1 MDIDA
6 LVEILK
12 ESWKGEEERSWKRKI
27 ILSEE
32 EKCSIY
38 IESLSANHV
47 TTLKGQPIGNL
58 EKVLSHGDTFC
69 VGERLF
75 RWEYLTNSPFY
86 NCPAKD
92 IDSLTNLAKAP
103 FYNNST
109 TSNKNK
115 KGKNRQSSFQIIN
128 PNNFTDVNMKES
140 PSKRLVAIVTPQRRS
155 LAEDALQAFAS
166 VNRKKRT
173 STLENTYQEKSLL
186 NLTPPPMEL
195 TVATVIVATTPKQN
209 LPASTPRSRKKRFSK
224 VSSNN
229 EKKTSSPLLHD
240 LKETANTVSSQ
251 EIKTFSSINSV
262 ETSKT
267 LLSVS
272 MKNTPLSVSKTS
284 VLRKS
289 HLLTPE
295 DNSSKILAPARQKK
309 RLSVVSSKIVKKTPS
324 AKTSRIS
331 KGMTPSPITKASPL
345 SVSSVLTPKESSPT
359 VSPRASSR
367 KKLLAVSS
375 KGRSKNSGSK
385 TSQFSV
391 VKTTPSSMP
400 HLSTTKKGSST
411 LTPASCKERPSFV
424 SSKIVKSNSSS
435 KTLRISKGKSLS
447 PETRFTPLI
456 TPLVCTPNK
465 SSTLS
470 TPVSH
475 RKNVLIVSSK
485 KSPLSKP
492 KIQPF
497 VNLELQSA
505 ASNMQTP
512 SRTKKMLTKLE
523 ASTSPVSSESGVNSQ
538 RSIVTIVPSPN
549 EMLETSALVIN
560 SSTGKKKGSSVMKAL
575 SAVSRTRRSLLKA
588 KTPLSEVKLR
598 QVSSSKQ
605 GRPEGNMSLLKKLNT
620 SRLAPK
626 SITKNTFITGS
637 VSRIPVPPHSALKTR
652 SVLKLKDVGL
662 QSAERAATRL
672 KTMVSTKSPDKK
684 KMAALMVCHVKSSS
698 KQVGKNLHTAK
709 ESIVSSLEKKYFNR
723 NLEMDI
729 KSPPSAPLYDESSA
743 SSSGRSI
750 VEFDSHDIVHNTL
763 SDKRVECK
771 QSTPVRMS
779 ASNSDLQ
786 TLDAIFL
793 DDQDTSLI
801 LSPTKSSR
809 TSRILTSE
817 TGHSKVS
824 PAKTP
829 VKKSRKSSLK
839 SQPAESVS
847 TEKSHVKESRKLS
860 VKSRLSEELIVL
872 ANNLSTGSRKS
883 LSLEVSPAK
892 SSVNRSRKSKDS
904 LPRKEISPIKSSIMP
919 SESPQNNLFYEVSP
933 AKSQNIS
940 RKLSRKKSSQNSSP
954 FESSLVKSQNISRKS
969 PKEEENSPT
978 TSLDKSRTSSLTSQS
993 FGDESLVNSPSKNK
1007 KMKKSSL
1014 KTQSYKDIL
1023 PAENPIRKSIR
1034 SSSKSCISGKVSG
1047 VVKSTR
1053 KSLSELQ
1060 SPKVQPGKIPLWKS
1074 ARSSRIV
1081 HANDKLYPTDGLVNE
1096 ESVKTLVKPHRL
1108 SAQASL
1114 GVSDI
1119 LITESPI
1126 KRLRMSTRKSEA
1138 LFANSPN
1145 EVRSSGVSQM
1155 GEISQAN
1162 TPIDKRSQS
1171 YKEPAHISL
1180 SPEPSSCIDLPA
1192 GKLNTPLSVQSLSPM
1207 PSSILKSGKG
1217 KRRTLVSPVVRFI
1230 SSIEKQDDACLES
1243 ELLSIEEDEALTQSY
1258 YSPSDSIISMSS
1270 HKKKSSIAPEE
1281 PGRFGSKKRKLSWKD
1296 EVLNSSAKKTRYSI
1310 KTNESAVSPLSNSS
1324 FDFGDFKTPR
1334 ISLRKIASPLSAANS
1349 SKSNNKSLILADSSD
1364 IQISST
1370 DDGDGSQQSFNSMP
1384 SLNFSVSS
1392 FDANV
1397 TSFNF
1402 DAVKTP
1408 TVPTEVFVSSFSNSS
1423 FSSTNSVRAIRKRA
1437 PLTRYLTDLQSAEE
1451 ILDTSPKNNLSN
1463 ACDLSI
1469 MMGVR
1474 GIHKLIK
1481 SPSTLESPR
1490 NDLTDVRGTR
1500 NLRKVHKTPKSPLN
1514 DLTDVRGVRNLMETP
1529 KTPKPPLNNL
1539 TDVRGVRKL
1548 MKTPKT
1554 PKSPL
1559 NDLTDV
1565 RGVRKLMK
1573 TPKTPKSPLN
1583 DLTDVRGVRKLMKT
1597 PTTPKS
1603 PLNDLTDVRGVRKL
1617 MKTPKTPKS
1626 PLNDLTDV
1634 RGVRKL
1640 MKTPKTPK
1648 SPLNDLTDVRGVR
1661 KLMKTPKTPKSPLN
1675 DLTDV
1680 TGVERLM
1687 KMPHT
1692 SKSPLND
1699 LTDAPGSKNVF
1710 QSSKSPF
1717 TSYINVERLDLLF
1730 ASPSTSSIEI
1740 TEQDA
1745 IDPKVAFLKKVDL
1758 VEGTGTPSPK
1768 RATRTRR
1775 VAVISEDNSDLP
1787 TPTKRSR
1794 RLAIKIEQ
1802 SVVTSDIPKQRNML
1816 VITKNVVLPTDESL
1830 PQGPEKSK
1838 PQKKGKPSRKNMPA
1852 AATKTKEEIK
1862 LELPS
1867 PVKDLIGPEVL
1878 PRRRGHLANASDSLP
1893 NESSSGTTQVPK
1905 QSKKSQRGKLRN
1917 DQESTFKH
1925 KEDTK
1930 DLPSTSAEK
1939 NGSESECVST
1949 LYPKKDSKKLQKL
1962 KHEPKVDNS
1971 IDITE
1976 GTIIPFT
1983 ETANTPPTRR
1993 GKKALGRQREI
2004 DAAVDKSENVKQPPI
2019 KTRSLRSKVSKE
2031 ENSAGLHEKIEK
2043 QNKALLETKA
2053 SIIETAI
2060 KSEEL
2065 PGTTHG
2071 EKRRVHFV
2079 TNSSEGSLP
2088 ARSTRRGRVP
2098 KQNPTDNTS
2107 SRRNSPD
2114 NSVDA
2119 DTTPPKC
2126 SRRAKNS
2133 SDSEERLKEPPKPK
2147 GQLKEARNLKKTV
2160 VLERS
2165 RKKAEVIPMN
2175 EEPTNSRSRRRAAQP
2190 K

>member
-1 MDIDA
+1 
-6 LVEILK
+6 
-12 ESWKGEEERSWKRKI
+12 
-27 ILSEE
+27 
-32 EKCSIY
+32 
-38 IESLSANHV
+38 
-47 TTLKGQPIGNL
+47 
-58 EKVLSHGDTFC
+58 
-69 VGERLF
+69 
-75 RWEYLTNSPFY
+75 
-86 NCPAKD
+86 
-92 IDSLTNLAKAP
+92 
-103 FYNNST
+103 
-109 TSNKNK
+109 
-115 KGKNRQSSFQIIN
+115 
-128 PNNFTDVNMKES
+128 
-140 PSKRLVAIVTPQRRS
+140 
-155 LAEDALQAFAS
+155 
-166 VNRKKRT
+166 
-173 STLENTYQEKSLL
+173 
-186 NLTPPPMEL
+186 
-195 TVATVIVATTPKQN
+195 
-209 LPASTPRSRKKRFSK
+209 
-224 VSSNN
+224 
-229 EKKTSSPLLHD
+229 
-240 LKETANTVSSQ
+240 
-251 EIKTFSSINSV
+251 
-262 ETSKT
+262 
-267 LLSVS
+267 
-272 MKNTPLSVSKTS
+272 
-284 VLRKS
+284 
-289 HLLTPE
+289 
-295 DNSSKILAPARQKK
+295 
-309 RLSVVSSKIVKKTPS
+309 
-324 AKTSRIS
+324 
-331 KGMTPSPITKASPL
+331 
-345 SVSSVLTPKESSPT
+345 
-359 VSPRASSR
+359 
-367 KKLLAVSS
+367 
-375 KGRSKNSGSK
+375 
-385 TSQFSV
+385 
-391 VKTTPSSMP
+391 
-400 HLSTTKKGSST
+400 
-411 LTPASCKERPSFV
+411 
-424 SSKIVKSNSSS
+424 
-435 KTLRISKGKSLS
+435 
-447 PETRFTPLI
+447 
-456 TPLVCTPNK
+456 
-465 SSTLS
+465 
-470 TPVSH
+470 
-475 RKNVLIVSSK
+475 
-485 KSPLSKP
+485 
-492 KIQPF
+492 
-497 VNLELQSA
+497 
-505 ASNMQTP
+505 
-512 SRTKKMLTKLE
+512 
-523 ASTSPVSSESGVNSQ
+523 
-538 RSIVTIVPSPN
+538 
-549 EMLETSALVIN
+549 
-560 SSTGKKKGSSVMKAL
+560 
-575 SAVSRTRRSLLKA
+575 
-588 KTPLSEVKLR
+588 
-598 QVSSSKQ
+598 
-605 GRPEGNMSLLKKLNT
+605 
-620 SRLAPK
+620 
-626 SITKNTFITGS
+626 
-637 VSRIPVPPHSALKTR
+637 
-652 SVLKLKDVGL
+652 
-662 QSAERAATRL
+662 
-672 KTMVSTKSPDKK
+672 
-684 KMAALMVCHVKSSS
+684 MAALMVCHVKSSS
-698 KQVGKNLHTAK
+698 KQVGKNLVTAK

-729 KSPPSAPLYDESSA
+729 KTPLSAPLCDESSA

-763 SDKRVECK
+763 SDKSVECK

-786 TLDAIFL
+786 ALDAIFL

-839 SQPAESVS
+839 SLPIENVS
-847 TEKSHVKESRKLS
+847 TVEKSNVKESRKLTI
-860 VKSRLSEELIVL
+860 KSRLSKELIVL
-872 ANNLSTGSRKS
+872 AKNLSTGSRKS
-883 LSLEVSPAK
+883 LSLEVVSPTK
-892 SSVNRSRKSKDS
+892 SSVNRSRKSKVS

-919 SESPQNNLFYEVSP
+919 SESPQNNLSYEISP

-940 RKLSRKKSSQNSSP
+940 RKSSRNSQIFEVTPLKNPNRSGKLSQNSPPFELSPVKSINISRKSSQNSSPSEIFLGNSPNVSRKSSRNSSPFESSPVKSPNVSRKSSRNSSPFESSPVKSPNVSRKSSRNSSTFELSPIKSINISRKSSQNSSPSEIFLGNSPNVSRKSSRNSSPFESSPIKSPNISRKSSRNSFSSESSPIKSPNISRKSSRNSFPSESSPIKSPNISRKSSRNSSPSESSPIKSPNISRKSSRNPSPSEIFLGNSPNVSRKSSQNSSP
-954 FESSLVKSQNISRKS
+954 FESSLVKSPNISRKS

-978 TSLDKSRTSSLTSQS
+978 TSLDKSKTSSLTSKS
-993 FGDESLVNSPSKNK
+993 FGDESSKNK
-1007 KMKKSSL
+1007 KMKKSS
-1014 KTQSYKDIL
+1014 
-1023 PAENPIRKSIR
+1023 R
-1034 SSSKSCISGKVSG
+1034 KSCISEKVSG
-1047 VVKSTR
+1047 VVKSTAR
-1053 KSLSELQ
+1053 KSSELQ
-1060 SPKVQPGKIPLWKS
+1060 SPEVPPGKIALWRS

-1081 HANDKLYPTDGLVNE
+1081 HANDELSPTDGLVNE
-1096 ESVKTLVKPHRL
+1096 ESVKTPVKPYRL

-1119 LITESPI
+1119 LITESPS
-1126 KRLRMSTRKSEA
+1126 KCLRMSTRKSEA

-1145 EVRSSGVSQM
+1145 KVRSSDVSQL
-1155 GEISQAN
+1155 GEISLAN

-1171 YKEPAHISL
+1171 YKESSHISL
-1180 SPEPSSCIDLPA
+1180 FPEASSCIDLPA

-1217 KRRTLVSPVVRFI
+1217 KRRTLASPVVRFI
-1230 SSIEKQDDACLES
+1230 SSIDKQDDACLES
-1243 ELLSIEEDEALTQSY
+1243 ELPSHLLSIEEDEALKTQSY

-1270 HKKKSSIAPEE
+1270 HKKKSSIAPGE
-1281 PGRFGSKKRKLSWKD
+1281 PGRSGSKKRKLSWKD
-1296 EVLNSSAKKTRYSI
+1296 EVLNSSAKKTRHSI

-1324 FDFGDFKTPR
+1324 FDFGEFTTPH
-1334 ISLRKIASPLSAANS
+1334 ISLRKIVSPLSAANS
-1349 SKSNNKSLILADSSD
+1349 CKSNNKSLILTDSSD
-1364 IQISST
+1364 IQISSR

-1392 FDANV
+1392 FDANA

-1423 FSSTNSVRAIRKRA
+1423 FSSTNSVRAIRKRRSL
-1437 PLTRYLTDLQSAEE
+1437 PRYLTDLQSAEE
-1451 ILDTSPKNNLSN
+1451 IVDTSPKNNLSN
-1463 ACDLSI
+1463 AGDLSI
-1469 MMGVR
+1469 MMGER

-1481 SPSTLESPR
+1481 SASTPESPR
-1490 NDLTDVRGTR
+1490 NELTDVRGTR
-1500 NLRKVHKTPKSPLN
+1500 NLRKTHKTPKSPLN
-1514 DLTDVRGVRNLMETP
+1514 DLTDVRGVRKLMKTP
-1529 KTPKPPLNNL
+1529 KTPKSPLNDL
-1539 TDVRGVRKL
+1539 RDVRGVRKL

-1583 DLTDVRGVRKLMKT
+1583 DLTDGRGVRKLMKT
-1597 PTTPKS
+1597 PKTPKS

-1680 TGVERLM
+1680 RGVRKLMKTPTTPKSPLNDLTDVTGVERLM

-1730 ASPSTSSIEI
+1730 ASPTTSSIEI
-1740 TEQDA
+1740 TEPDA

-1775 VAVISEDNSDLP
+1775 AAVISEDSSDLP
-1787 TPTKRSR
+1787 TPTKRNR

-1802 SVVTSDIPKQRNML
+1802 SVVTPDIPKQRNMRI
-1816 VITKNVVLPTDESL
+1816 ITKNVVLPTDESL
-1830 PQGPEKSK
+1830 PQGAEEPK
-1838 PQKKGKPSRKNMPA
+1838 PQEKGKTSRKNMPA

-1862 LELPS
+1862 FELPT
-1867 PVKDLIGPEVL
+1867 PVKDLIVPEVL
-1878 PRRRGHLANASDSLP
+1878 PRRRGHLANTSDSLP
-1893 NESSSGTTQVPK
+1893 NESSSGKTQVQK
-1905 QSKKSQRGKLRN
+1905 QPKKSQRGKLRD

-1949 LYPKKDSKKLQKL
+1949 LYPETDGKKLQKL
-1962 KHEPKVDNS
+1962 KHEPKVANS
-1971 IDITE
+1971 TDITE

-1983 ETANTPPTRR
+1983 ETANTPPKRR
-1993 GKKALGRQREI
+1993 GKKTLGRERET

-2019 KTRSLRSKVSKE
+2019 KTRSLRSKVSKD
-2031 ENSAGLHEKIEK
+2031 ENSGGLHEKIEK

-2071 EKRRVHFV
+2071 KKQRVHFV
-2079 TNSSEGSLP
+2079 TNSSEDSLP

-2098 KQNPTDNTS
+2098 KQKRTDNTS
-2107 SRRNSPD
+2107 SRGNSPD

-2119 DTTPPKC
+2119 DENPTPPKR

-2147 GQLKEARNLKKTV
+2147 GQLKEATNLKKTV
-2160 VLERS
+2160 ALERS
-2165 RKKAEVIPMN
+2165 RKKAEVIPVN
-2175 EEPTNSRSRRRAAQP
+2175 EEPTNSRSRRKAAQP

>member
-1 MDIDA
+1 MSN
-6 LVEILK
+6 VP
-12 ESWKGEEERSWKRKI
+12 
-27 ILSEE
+27 
-32 EKCSIY
+32 IY

-173 STLENTYQEKSLL
+173 SMLENTYQEKSLL

-209 LPASTPRSRKKRFSK
+209 LPTASTPRSRKKRFSK

-251 EIKTFSSINSV
+251 EIKTFSSIDSV

-295 DNSSKILAPARQKK
+295 DNSSKILVPARQKK

-331 KGMTPSPITKASPL
+331 KGMTPSPNTKASPL
-345 SVSSVLTPKESSPT
+345 SVSSVLTTKESSPT

-400 HLSTTKKGSST
+400 HVSTTKKGSST

-626 SITKNTFITGS
+626 SINKNTFITGS

-729 KSPPSAPLYDESSA
+729 KSPPSAPLCDESSA

-847 TEKSHVKESRKLS
+847 TVEKSHVKESRKLS

-904 LPRKEISPIKSSIMP
+904 LPCKEISPIKSSVMP

-933 AKSQNIS
+933 TKSQNIS
-940 RKLSRKKSSQNSSP
+940 RKLSRKSHTFEVTPLKNPNISGKLSQNSSPFELSPVKSTNISRKASRNSSPSEIFLGNSPNVSRKSSRNSSPFESSPVKSPNISRKSSRNSSPSEIFLGNSPNVSRKSSRNSSPFELSPVKSPNISRKSSRNSSPSEIFLGNNPNISRKSSRNSSPFESSPVKSSNISRKSSRNSSPSEIFLGNSPNVSRKSSLNSSP

-1060 SPKVQPGKIPLWKS
+1060 SPEVQTGKIPLWKS

-1463 ACDLSI
+1463 AC
-1469 MMGVR
+1469 
-1474 GIHKLIK
+1474 
-1481 SPSTLESPR
+1481 
-1490 NDLTDVRGTR
+1490 
-1500 NLRKVHKTPKSPLN
+1500 
-1514 DLTDVRGVRNLMETP
+1514 
-1529 KTPKPPLNNL
+1529 
-1539 TDVRGVRKL
+1539 
-1548 MKTPKT
+1548 
-1554 PKSPL
+1554 
-1559 NDLTDV
+1559 
-1565 RGVRKLMK
+1565 
-1573 TPKTPKSPLN
+1573 
-1583 DLTDVRGVRKLMKT
+1583 
-1597 PTTPKS
+1597 
-1603 PLNDLTDVRGVRKL
+1603 
-1617 MKTPKTPKS
+1617 
-1626 PLNDLTDV
+1626 
-1634 RGVRKL
+1634 
-1640 MKTPKTPK
+1640 
-1648 SPLNDLTDVRGVR
+1648 
-1661 KLMKTPKTPKSPLN
+1661 
-1675 DLTDV
+1675 
-1680 TGVERLM
+1680 VERLM

-1740 TEQDA
+1740 TEQDT

-1775 VAVISEDNSDLP
+1775 AAVISEDNSDLP

-1949 LYPKKDSKKLQKL
+1949 LYPEKDSNKLQKL

-1971 IDITE
+1971 IDITK

-2114 NSVDA
+2114 NSIDA
-2119 DTTPPKC
+2119 DTTPPKR

-2133 SDSEERLKEPPKPK
+2133 SDSEERKECFVISVVVKQTKSRCGKQHTAFVQENQETRLKEPPKPK
-2147 GQLKEARNLKKTV
+2147 GQLKEAKNLKKTV

-2165 RKKAEVIPMN
+2165 RKKAEVIPVN